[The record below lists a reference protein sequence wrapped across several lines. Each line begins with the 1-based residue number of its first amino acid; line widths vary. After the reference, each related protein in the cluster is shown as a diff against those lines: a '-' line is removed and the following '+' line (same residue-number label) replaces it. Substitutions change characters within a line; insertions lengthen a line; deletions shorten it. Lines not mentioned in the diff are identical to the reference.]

1 MMSWVYGLSAIL
13 ALGMFIY
20 LIVALL
26 YPEKF

>member
-1 MMSWVYGLSAIL
+1 MSWVYGLSAIL

>member
-1 MMSWVYGLSAIL
+1 MSWVYMLTAGVSVAI
-13 ALGMFIY
+13 FVY